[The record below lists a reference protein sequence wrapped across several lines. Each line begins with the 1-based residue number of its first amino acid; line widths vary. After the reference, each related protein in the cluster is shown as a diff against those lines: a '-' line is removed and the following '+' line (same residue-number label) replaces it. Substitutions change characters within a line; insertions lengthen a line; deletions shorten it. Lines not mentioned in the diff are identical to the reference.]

1 MPVDVEK
8 LKAMAPPAGLPF
20 GFRARARRAQRP
32 GPRALDALLH
42 RGARFQGVGR
52 LRREHDRGRHGV
64 PPLQHR
70 SSFARAGRQRARP
83 SNRVDL
89 NHLAFEA
96 ATLDEL
102 FRFRDHLRKHGV
114 KIIVHGRRRAGCQI
128 AVEFFDP
135 DNHHVELYWGLDQV
149 GTDGR
154 VRPREWRE
162 FHSLEERS
170 TVRRPARTRRCRT
183 RRCERRGPWRRL
195 NRSHAATSAAL
206 MPGSQAEWPA
216 SGTTW

>member
-1 MPVDVEK
+1 MPVDVQK

-20 GFRARARRAQRP
+20 GFRKLGHVVLNVQDLERSTRFYTEVLGFRVSDVYDESQTAGGMVFLRCASDHHSLALVGTGRA
-32 GPRALDALLH
+32 
-42 RGARFQGVGR
+42 
-52 LRREHDRGRHGV
+52 
-64 PPLQHR
+64 
-70 SSFARAGRQRARP
+70 P

-89 NHLAFEA
+89 NHVAFEA

-149 GTDGR
+149 GTDGH
-154 VRPREWRE
+154 VRPREEWRE
-162 FHSLEERS
+162 FHSLEEAVDNPP
-170 TVRRPARTRRCRT
+170 T
-183 RRCERRGPWRRL
+183 G
-195 NRSHAATSAAL
+195 
-206 MPGSQAEWPA
+206 QD
-216 SGTTW
+216 TTLQDPTLRKPRDK

>member
-20 GFRARARRAQRP
+20 GFRKLGHVVLNVQDLERSTRFYTEVLGFRVSDAYDESMTAGGMVFLRCNTDHHSLALVGSGRA
-32 GPRALDALLH
+32 
-42 RGARFQGVGR
+42 
-52 LRREHDRGRHGV
+52 
-64 PPLQHR
+64 
-70 SSFARAGRQRARP
+70 P

-89 NHLAFEA
+89 NHVAFEA

-102 FRFRDHLRKHGV
+102 FRFRDHLRMHGV

-154 VRPREWRE
+154 VRPREDWRE
-162 FHSLEERS
+162 FHSLEEAVDSPPPGQDTTLQDPTLRK
-170 TVRRPARTRRCRT
+170 ART
-183 RRCERRGPWRRL
+183 
-195 NRSHAATSAAL
+195 
-206 MPGSQAEWPA
+206 
-216 SGTTW
+216 

>member
-20 GFRARARRAQRP
+20 GFRKLGHVVLNVQDLERSTRFYTEVLGFRVSDVYDESMTAGGMVFLRCNTDHHSLALVGSGRA
-32 GPRALDALLH
+32 
-42 RGARFQGVGR
+42 
-52 LRREHDRGRHGV
+52 
-64 PPLQHR
+64 
-70 SSFARAGRQRARP
+70 P

-89 NHLAFEA
+89 NHVAFEA

-154 VRPREWRE
+154 VRPRAEWRE
-162 FHSLEERS
+162 FHSLEEAVDSPPPGQDTTLQDPTLRK
-170 TVRRPARTRRCRT
+170 ART
-183 RRCERRGPWRRL
+183 
-195 NRSHAATSAAL
+195 
-206 MPGSQAEWPA
+206 
-216 SGTTW
+216 

>member
-20 GFRARARRAQRP
+20 GFRKLGHVVLNVQDLERSTRFYTEVLGFRVSDAYDESMTAGGMVFLRCNTDHHSLALVGSGRA
-32 GPRALDALLH
+32 
-42 RGARFQGVGR
+42 
-52 LRREHDRGRHGV
+52 
-64 PPLQHR
+64 
-70 SSFARAGRQRARP
+70 P

-89 NHLAFEA
+89 NHVAFEA

-114 KIIVHGRRRAGCQI
+114 NIIVHGRRRAGCQI

-154 VRPREWRE
+154 VRPREEWRE
-162 FHSLEERS
+162 FHSLEEAVDSPPPGQDTTLQDPTLRK
-170 TVRRPARTRRCRT
+170 ART
-183 RRCERRGPWRRL
+183 
-195 NRSHAATSAAL
+195 
-206 MPGSQAEWPA
+206 
-216 SGTTW
+216 